1 MLAFASRYS
10 RLVSSRAHLFRNR
23 RRRRVHV
30 HVPIWKISN
39 LKASLF
45 VRIRARELIVVQHAR
60 RHAFEISPSSRFDCD
75 SDSAARASS
84 SRVRLAGSVVRETR
98 ANEFGA
104 LRRSFRPSVRSFGRR
119 SVVASSRA
127 GDETRF
133 SLQVKRARALFSV
146 RVYENV
152 HICRIVVHFKTIRD
166 IYTPI
171 LYHTRRA
178 RLTRTRQLPPR
189 PCRRRR
195 DRRRGRAPR
204 LAVDARAWTIV
215 GSSVRITRG
224 VGGVVNNSNDGC
236 LGTVGWINSWTR

>member
-1 MLAFASRYS
+1 MLVVTRLKS
-10 RLVSSRAHLFRNR
+10 RLQA
-23 RRRRVHV
+23 
-30 HVPIWKISN
+30 VPIPTPIP
-39 LKASLF
+39 L
-45 VRIRARELIVVQHAR
+45 RARLRLAYV
-60 RHAFEISPSSRFDCD
+60 
-75 SDSAARASS
+75 
-84 SRVRLAGSVVRETR
+84 SRVRSFVRR

-133 SLQVKRARALFSV
+133 SLQVKRVRALFSV